1 MHILCYIYLQVHFF
15 SLRNYFCHLPEI
27 SPQLNVSSRY
37 LIIFETNQILR
48 ALFTAPKMADLVTL
62 TEEILNGKLHFLCS
76 DCNQINLN
84 IVIFYVE
91 VILQEKPAKVVH
103 CCKTL
108 DE

>member
-76 DCNQINLN
+76 ESNLEDSFFCYFFQRINEIMMNLYTILN
-84 IVIFYVE
+84 NFN
-91 VILQEKPAKVVH
+91 
-103 CCKTL
+103 TS
-108 DE
+108 D